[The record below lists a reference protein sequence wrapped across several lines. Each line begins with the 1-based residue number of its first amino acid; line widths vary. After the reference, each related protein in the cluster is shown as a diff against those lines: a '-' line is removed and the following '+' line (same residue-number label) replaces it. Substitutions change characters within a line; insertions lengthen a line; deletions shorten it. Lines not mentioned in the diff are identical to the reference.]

1 MAIAENWKT
10 VDFLRIRIRIVNR
23 FILFTWKS
31 KHITN
36 RYQKI
41 KKIFVWL
48 PRNCRKTKEKKK
60 NQYLWKR
67 EGNGK
72 VSKEVFVWE
81 RNSRKERRRT
91 WSLQR
96 RSSLRFPWGSTRSNR
111 EKITQW
117 VSVTRF
123 AVKKIV
129 LLYNYKFTICL
140 WVEKYRCCGI

>member
-60 NQYLWKR
+60 INTFGSER
-67 EGNGK
+67 EM
-72 VSKEVFVWE
+72 E
-81 RNSRKERRRT
+81 RSRRKCSLEREIRERRGGGHDRCRGGAHYGFHGDR
-91 WSLQR
+91 LGPIER
-96 RSSLRFPWGSTRSNR
+96 R
-111 EKITQW
+111 
-117 VSVTRF
+117 
-123 AVKKIV
+123 
-129 LLYNYKFTICL
+129 
-140 WVEKYRCCGI
+140 

>member
-41 KKIFVWL
+41 KKIFVCL

-72 VSKEVFVWE
+72 VSKEVFV
-81 RNSRKERRRT
+81 
-91 WSLQR
+91 
-96 RSSLRFPWGSTRSNR
+96 
-111 EKITQW
+111 
-117 VSVTRF
+117 
-123 AVKKIV
+123 
-129 LLYNYKFTICL
+129 
-140 WVEKYRCCGI
+140 

>member
-60 NQYLWKR
+60 KSIPLEARGKWKGL
-67 EGNGK
+67 EGS
-72 VSKEVFVWE
+72 V
-81 RNSRKERRRT
+81 R
-91 WSLQR
+91 L
-96 RSSLRFPWGSTRSNR
+96 R
-111 EKITQW
+111 EKLEKGEEEDMIVAEEELTT
-117 VSVTRF
+117 VSM
-123 AVKKIV
+123 
-129 LLYNYKFTICL
+129 
-140 WVEKYRCCGI
+140 GIDSVQ